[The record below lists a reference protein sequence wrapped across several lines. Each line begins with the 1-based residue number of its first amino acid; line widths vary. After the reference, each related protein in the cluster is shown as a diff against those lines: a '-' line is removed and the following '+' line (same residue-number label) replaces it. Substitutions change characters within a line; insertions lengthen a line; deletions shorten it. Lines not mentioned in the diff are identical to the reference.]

1 MNSDRIP
8 KAGVLAALAAS
19 SEGDPRIGRVVS
31 TSKALGALRHLT
43 GDRTTPDEELVA
55 LLADAAVASSCSV
68 IFDHRE
74 GDLNERAAKAG

>member
-1 MNSDRIP
+1 MNSDRVP
-8 KAGVLAALAAS
+8 KAGILAALAAS

-31 TSKALGALRHLT
+31 TSKALEALRHLT

-74 GDLNERAAKAG
+74 SDLNGRAATAG

>member
-1 MNSDRIP
+1 MNSDRVS
-8 KAGVLAALAAS
+8 KAGILAALAAS
-19 SEGDPRIGRVVS
+19 SEGDPRVGRVVS
-31 TSKALGALRHLT
+31 TSRALAALRHLT

-74 GDLNERAAKAG
+74 GDLNGRAASAG